1 VTEDREA
8 NGHPEPSEGP
18 PPAAPGPPL
27 PALPYRSAD
36 EGPRSERPND
46 HRYEPL
52 TTSEYRARR
61 VLRGVPTALLAVA
74 AIVLV
79 NGWLLGATIAW
90 GIGTL
95 IVMRLHAR
103 SLNARLKA
111 LAGALARN
119 GDPFVA
125 MRALEAIV
133 ADSRPYPGF
142 HSIALLF
149 LGITRA
155 RSGDAD
161 GALALLHTVER
172 ARWLSHRDVWKAWL
186 LPWLASLHAAR
197 GDLEEAELW
206 LAEARAALPLERHD
220 VLVAPEALVSLRR
233 GRDDEAIERV
243 DAYVTRMAASEP
255 IVEHFALLRAFASHR
270 AGKPVS
276 DEEVRKLV
284 AARIAAP
291 GRAMPLER
299 WWPEFAE
306 FLNKHGQA

>member
-1 VTEDREA
+1 VGERDRPDVTVDD
-8 NGHPEPSEGP
+8 
-18 PPAAPGPPL
+18 
-27 PALPYRSAD
+27 PYRVTGN
-36 EGPRSERPND
+36 GPSSERPGD

-52 TTSEYRARR
+52 SRGEDRVRR
-61 VLRGVPTALLAVA
+61 LLRGVLPVLIGIAAFVFSKPWLVAL
-74 AIVLV
+74 AIVWLV
-79 NGWLLGATIAW
+79 
-90 GIGTL
+90 GTVVVQR
-95 IVMRLHAR
+95 IHAR

-111 LAGALARN
+111 LAGALARD

-142 HSIALLF
+142 HCVALLF
-149 LGITRA
+149 LGIARA

-161 GALALLHTVER
+161 GALALLHTVEK
-172 ARWLSHRDVWKAWL
+172 AGWLSHREVWKAWL

-197 GDLEEAELW
+197 GDVEAAEQW
-206 LAEARAALPLERHD
+206 LSIARAALPLERHD

-233 GRDDEAIERV
+233 GRDEEAIERV
-243 DAYVTRMAASEP
+243 DAYVTRMATSEP
-255 IVEHFALLRAFASHR
+255 IQEHFALLRAFAAHR
-270 AGKPVS
+270 SGKAVS

-306 FLNKHGQA
+306 FLDKHGPV